1 MTTMRVSEL
10 SAPETI
16 TVTQRRRPE
25 PGPQQVLVRM
35 TCVGVCGSDTHY
47 LTHGRIGSFVVDYP
61 LVLGHEGAGVIESVG
76 EGVDPQRV
84 GERVS
89 IEPGIPC
96 RGCVQC
102 STGAYNLCPDM
113 VFHATP
119 PHDGSLAEYIVH
131 DAAFAH
137 RVPDGVSQESA
148 AMVEPLS
155 VGIWS
160 CRKADVGPGDRVL
173 ITGAGPIGLMC
184 VLAARAFGASDIT
197 VVDINPERLR
207 VARQLGARAV
217 DSRGGTFDEREYDVL
232 LECSGAQSVTTHGI
246 RALARRGRAVL
257 VGMGGDDV
265 AVPMAALQEREVSV
279 TGVFRYANT
288 WPQALGMLADRSV
301 VLDGL
306 VTGRFD
312 LDATKEALLAA
323 GSNPASVKAMI
334 YPGGIPAQAAPVEPS
349 PAKTN
354 EGR

>member
-1 MTTMRVSEL
+1 MATMLVSEL
-10 SAPETI
+10 SAPEMI
-16 TVTQRRRPE
+16 TVTERERPE

-47 LTHGRIGSFVVDYP
+47 FTHGRIGSFVVDYP
-61 LVLGHEGAGVIESVG
+61 LVLGHEGAGVVVSVG
-76 EGVDPQRV
+76 EGVDPARV

-89 IEPGIPC
+89 IEPGVPC
-96 RGCVQC
+96 RRCAQC
-102 STGAYNLCPDM
+102 SSGAYNLCADM

-137 RVPDGVSQESA
+137 RVPEGVSQEAA

-155 VGIWS
+155 VGIWA
-160 CRKADVGPGDRVL
+160 CRKAGVGPGDRVL
-173 ITGAGPIGLMC
+173 VTGAGPIGLMC
-184 VLAARAFGASDIT
+184 VLASRASGSADVT

-207 VARQLGARAV
+207 VVRRLGARAV
-217 DSRGGTFDEREYDVL
+217 DSRHATFDEREYDVL
-232 LECSGAQSVTTHGI
+232 LECSGVQSVTTHGL
-246 RALARRGRAVL
+246 RTLARRGRAVL

-288 WPQALGMLADRSV
+288 WPQALAMLADGTIS
-301 VLDGL
+301 LDGL

-312 LDATKEALLAA
+312 LDDAKEALLAA
-323 GSNPASVKAMI
+323 ANDPASVKAMI
-334 YPGGIPAQAAPVEPS
+334 YPGGVPAQVALSTRHTAE
-349 PAKTN
+349 KN
-354 EGR
+354 EGQ